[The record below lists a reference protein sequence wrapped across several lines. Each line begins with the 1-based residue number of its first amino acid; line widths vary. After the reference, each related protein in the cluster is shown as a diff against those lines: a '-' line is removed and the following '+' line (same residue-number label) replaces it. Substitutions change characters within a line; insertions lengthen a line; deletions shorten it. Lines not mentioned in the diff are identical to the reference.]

1 MVEEVIPFLEEN
13 IKIIAAEFAARV
25 GPKTF
30 FGKREGYI
38 PQVGEMNS
46 DRVVSALSKIL
57 SLEYEAVP
65 ESYSQRA
72 LELSNS
78 GAPGRDL
85 TFCAGCPHR
94 ASFWTIHN
102 TLQMDGRQGF
112 VCGDIGCYSLA
123 MLPTGFNTLK
133 TLHSMGSGIG
143 LASGFGKLARF
154 GMQQPVVAVVGDSTF
169 FHAAL
174 PALINAIHH
183 QSDITL
189 VVLDNSGTAMTG
201 FQSHPGLAVDAT
213 GNQAPAI
220 DVVKVC
226 QAMGATVRVS
236 DPFVGTTWPLPPKLL
251 DKYLGLTDKILVVEE
266 VIPFLEENIKI
277 IAAEF
282 AARVGPKTF
291 FGKREGYIPQVGE
304 MNSDRVVSA
313 LSKILSLE
321 YEAVPESYSQRALE
335 LSNSGAPGR
344 DLTFCAG
351 CPHRASFWTI
361 HNTLQMDGR
370 QGFVCGDIGC
380 YSLAMLPTG
389 FNTLKTLHS
398 MGSGIGLASGFGKL
412 ARFGMQQPVVAV
424 VGDST
429 FFHAAL
435 PALINAIHH
444 QSDITLVVL
453 DNSGTAMTGFQSHPG
468 LAVDAT
474 GNQAPA
480 IDVVKVCQA
489 MGATV
494 RVSDPFE
501 PEKTQQTLF
510 ELFEIKGVKVLVL
523 KQMCALSPGKKGQKD
538 VRSVRG

>member
-1 MVEEVIPFLEEN
+1 
-13 IKIIAAEFAARV
+13 
-25 GPKTF
+25 
-30 FGKREGYI
+30 
-38 PQVGEMNS
+38 MNS

-102 TLQMDGRQGF
+102 TLQMDGREGF

-123 MLPTGFNTLK
+123 ILPTGFNTLK
-133 TLHSMGSGIG
+133 TLHAMGSGIG
-143 LASGFGKLARF
+143 LASGFGKLAQF

-213 GNQAPAI
+213 GNQ
-220 DVVKVC
+220 V
-226 QAMGATVRVS
+226 
-236 DPFVGTTWPLPPKLL
+236 
-251 DKYLGLTDKILVVEE
+251 
-266 VIPFLEENIKI
+266 
-277 IAAEF
+277 
-282 AARVGPKTF
+282 
-291 FGKREGYIPQVGE
+291 
-304 MNSDRVVSA
+304 
-313 LSKILSLE
+313 
-321 YEAVPESYSQRALE
+321 
-335 LSNSGAPGR
+335 
-344 DLTFCAG
+344 
-351 CPHRASFWTI
+351 
-361 HNTLQMDGR
+361 
-370 QGFVCGDIGC
+370 
-380 YSLAMLPTG
+380 
-389 FNTLKTLHS
+389 
-398 MGSGIGLASGFGKL
+398 
-412 ARFGMQQPVVAV
+412 
-424 VGDST
+424 
-429 FFHAAL
+429 
-435 PALINAIHH
+435 
-444 QSDITLVVL
+444 
-453 DNSGTAMTGFQSHPG
+453 
-468 LAVDAT
+468 
-474 GNQAPA
+474 PA

-510 ELFEIKGVKVLVL
+510 ELFEIKGLKVLVL
-523 KQMCALSPGKKGQKD
+523 KQMCALSPEKKAKKMFEVSVDETVCIGQACGCNQLCTRIFKCPGLNWD
-538 VRSVRG
+538 KEKQVSKIDEFICVGCGMCASICPSGAIRKKEAA